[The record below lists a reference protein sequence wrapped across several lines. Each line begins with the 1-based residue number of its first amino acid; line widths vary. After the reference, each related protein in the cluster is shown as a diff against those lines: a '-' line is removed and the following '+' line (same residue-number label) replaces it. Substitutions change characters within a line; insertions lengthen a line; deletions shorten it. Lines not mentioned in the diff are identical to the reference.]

1 MNEKSEKPFSF
12 HAPDLA
18 TRRELPVAGSPVKAG
33 FPSPADDFLDA
44 PLDLNREL
52 VRNPAST
59 FFVRVAGDSMTGDG
73 IDDGDLLIVDKSV
86 EPVDGCVAVC
96 YVNGEFTVKR
106 IRREKGCLLLMPS
119 NPNYR
124 PLRIEAGDTLVVWGV
139 VRHVVK
145 TFR

>member
-1 MNEKSEKPFSF
+1 MDREKPNLILYR
-12 HAPDLA
+12 PDTS
-18 TRRELPVAGSPVKAG
+18 TRRELPVAGGEVKAG
-33 FPSPADDFLDA
+33 FPSPEDDFLDT

-52 VRNPAST
+52 VHNPAST

-86 EPVDGCVAVC
+86 EAYDNCIAIC
-96 YVNGEFTVKR
+96 YVDGEFTVKR
-106 IRREKGCLLLMPS
+106 VKLERDGAWLLPS
-119 NPNYR
+119 NPHYKPIR
-124 PLRIEAGDTLVVWGV
+124 VGRGDDFMIWGV

>member
-1 MNEKSEKPFSF
+1 MNKSQTNFLF
-12 HAPDLA
+12 YCPDTS
-18 TRRELPVAGSPVKAG
+18 TRRELPVAGGEVKAG
-33 FPSPADDFLDA
+33 FPSPADDFLDT

-52 VRNPAST
+52 VHNPAST

-86 EPVDGCVAVC
+86 EAYDNCIAIC
-96 YVNGEFTVKR
+96 YVDGEFTVKR
-106 IRREKGCLLLMPS
+106 VKMERDGAWLLPS
-119 NPNYR
+119 NPHYKPIR
-124 PLRIEAGDTLVVWGV
+124 VDPGDDFMIWGV